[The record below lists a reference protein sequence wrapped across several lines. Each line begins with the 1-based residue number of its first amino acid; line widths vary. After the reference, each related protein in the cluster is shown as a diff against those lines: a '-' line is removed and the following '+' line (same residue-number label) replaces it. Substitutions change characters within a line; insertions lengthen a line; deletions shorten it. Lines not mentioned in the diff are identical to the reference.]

1 MMSPSNPVKIKA
13 VLFDWDMTL
22 GAALGDVSAVE
33 RTSALLRHVGLN
45 YSDELI
51 EAARQ
56 ERQARIEEGRLPGP
70 LAPQTKQGLIVYY
83 RQLLE
88 LLGHPEALPQLAEA
102 IYNAYADLPFVFY
115 PDTLPAFQAL
125 AAEGLR
131 LAIITNH
138 SPAIRPVIEA
148 SLGEF
153 IQPQHILI
161 SGELDLYKPD
171 RAIFVEAAARLETPA
186 EGCLYV
192 GDNLEVDAI
201 GAVES
206 GGYACGLWCDRSNQ
220 PVPEK
225 LPPGVQRITELGQV
239 LNWVDGRQG
248 EIRRLPLISV
258 SF

>member
-1 MMSPSNPVKIKA
+1 MINLSNPVKIRA

-33 RTSALLRHVGLN
+33 RTSALLRHVGLT

-56 ERQARIEEGRLPGP
+56 ERQARIEAGRLPGP

-83 RQLLE
+83 QQLLK
-88 LLGHPEALPQLAEA
+88 LLGHPEALPEVAEE
-102 IYNAYADLPFVFY
+102 IYNAYAHLPFVFY
-115 PDTLPAFQAL
+115 PDTLPALEAL
-125 AAEGLR
+125 AAQGLG
-131 LAIITNH
+131 LGIITNH

-186 EGCLYV
+186 GQCLYV
-192 GDNLEVDAI
+192 GDNVEVDAL
-201 GAVES
+201 GAVAS

-220 PVPEK
+220 PAPDN
-225 LPPGVQRITELGQV
+225 LPPRVRRITELSQV
-239 LNWVDGRQG
+239 LNWVDGRRQTG
-248 EIRRLPLISV
+248 NL
-258 SF
+258 

>member
-1 MMSPSNPVKIKA
+1 MTPSNQAKIKA

-33 RTSALLRHVGLN
+33 RTSALLRHAGLSYN
-45 YSDELI
+45 HELI
-51 EAARQ
+51 EAAKQ
-56 ERQARIEEGRLPGP
+56 ERQARIEAGRLPGP

-83 RQLLE
+83 QQLLE
-88 LLGHPEALPQLAEA
+88 LLGHPEALPEVAEE
-102 IYNAYADLPFVFY
+102 IYNAYAHLPFVFY
-115 PDTLPAFQAL
+115 PDTLPALEVL
-125 AAEGLR
+125 AARGLR

-138 SPAIRPVIEA
+138 SPAIRPVIEG

-171 RAIFVEAAARLETPA
+171 RAIFVEAAARLQTPA
-186 EGCLYV
+186 GRCLYV

-201 GAVES
+201 GAVKF

-220 PVPEK
+220 PAPDT
-225 LPPGVQRITELGQV
+225 LPPGVRRITELSQV
-239 LNWVDGRQG
+239 LNWVDGKQ
-248 EIRRLPLISV
+248 
-258 SF
+258 